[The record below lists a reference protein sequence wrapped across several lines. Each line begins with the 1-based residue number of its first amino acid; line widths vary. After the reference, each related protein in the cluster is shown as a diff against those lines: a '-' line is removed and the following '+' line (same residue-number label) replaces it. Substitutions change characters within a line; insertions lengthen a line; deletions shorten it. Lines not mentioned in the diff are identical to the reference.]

1 MNTMIMIRS
10 IPTLLACSLLFT
22 SCFRMDCVEGT
33 GPAISR
39 EIHLAPITG
48 VVTEGS
54 INVELVQGGVQ
65 HVEAE
70 GPVAVLDLIKTEVK
84 GGVWKVATK
93 DCFSSDVDVLV
104 RITLPTL
111 GEVGVEGSG
120 DVRSTTPFAGERLR
134 ITVQGS
140 GDVDLPLSYQEVDVD
155 IQGSGDVAL
164 KGTASALNVSIAGSG
179 GVEALELS
187 TTRSEVE
194 IMGSGSVS
202 VTAIGDLHAEI
213 MGSGSVRYRG
223 TPQVSSEIH
232 GSGSV
237 TPAP

>member
-1 MNTMIMIRS
+1 MLRSATSIMV
-10 IPTLLACSLLFT
+10 CSLVLT
-22 SCFRMDCVEGT
+22 SCFRMDCVDGK
-33 GPAISR
+33 GPAVKR
-39 EIHLAPITG
+39 ELSLAPITG

-54 INVELVQGGVQ
+54 IDVELTQGSVQR
-65 HVEAE
+65 VEAE
-70 GPVAVLDLIKTEVK
+70 GPAAVLDLIGTSVS
-84 GGVWKVATK
+84 GGVWKVTTEG
-93 DCFSSDVDVLV
+93 CFDSDVDVVV
-104 RITLPTL
+104 RITLPSL
-111 GEVGVEGSG
+111 GEVGVAGSG
-120 DVRSTTPFAGERLR
+120 DVRSTTPFAGEKLR
-134 ITVQGS
+134 ITIQGS
-140 GDVDLPLSYQEVDVD
+140 GDMELPLSYQEVDVD

-202 VTAIGDLHAEI
+202 VTAIGELHAEI
-213 MGSGSVRYRG
+213 MGSGNVRYRG
-223 TPQVSSEIH
+223 TPQVSSKIH

>member
-1 MNTMIMIRS
+1 MLRS
-10 IPTLLACSLLFT
+10 LSWAITCPLLLTA
-22 SCFRMDCVEGT
+22 CFRMDCVEGK
-33 GPAISR
+33 GPAVTR
-39 EIHLAPITG
+39 ELSVAPISG

-54 INVELVQGGVQ
+54 INVEITQGSVQ

-70 GPVAVLDLIKTEVK
+70 GPGAVLDLISTTVN
-84 GGVWKVATK
+84 GGVWKVTT
-93 DCFSSDVDVLV
+93 DGCFDSDVDVVV
-104 RITLPTL
+104 RITLPSL
-111 GEVGVEGSG
+111 GEVGVAGSG
-120 DVRSTTPFAGERLR
+120 DVRSVAPFSGEKLR

-140 GDVDLPLSYQEVDVD
+140 GDVDLPLSYQDVDVD

-164 KGTASALNVSIAGSG
+164 RGTASALHVSIAGSG
-179 GVEALELS
+179 SVEALELS

-194 IMGSGSVS
+194 IMGSGNVS
-202 VTAIGDLHAEI
+202 VTAIGELDADI

-237 TPAP
+237 IPAP